1 MAGSFHPKPVFTIE
15 ETNLPRGLLL
25 DLVLKRAFVEGTTT
39 IRRLMRETKLEF
51 EVVHSIFRSL
61 QKEQLCEVKGLVG
74 QDYEFSLT
82 THGLRMAEE
91 AYRKNQYCGPAPVP
105 LTEYC
110 RAVTEQA
117 FRPGLTH
124 DSLAEHLSDLVV
136 GPEVIRSLGTA
147 LMSGGSI
154 FLYGPTGNG
163 KTSIAERLH
172 RIFEDRVYIPHA
184 VEVSGHILQIYDE
197 IVHESF
203 EEEPGDVDRRW
214 ALCRRPFLKVG
225 GELKSEML
233 EPRMDDVTRICLAPV
248 QMLSN
253 NGILVIDDF
262 GRQHIKPRELL
273 NRWIVPL
280 DRHVDYFSLWSGVR
294 FAVPFEMIV
303 VFATNLDLRKLA
315 EEAFLRRIKNKI
327 KIDAI
332 TPEIFACILRH
343 RCRER
348 AVPYDTASA
357 DYMWRRCVEA
367 APEGLRACLPGD
379 LLDIV
384 CGVANF
390 EQRPPKLDEQD
401 IDQAILLYF
410 TQ

>member
-1 MAGSFHPKPVFTIE
+1 MVSFHPKPAFAIE
-15 ETNLPRGLLL
+15 ETQLPRGLLN
-25 DLVLKRAFVEGTTT
+25 DLVLKRTFLEGTTT
-39 IRRLMRETKLEF
+39 LHRLMKETKLEF
-51 EVVHSIFRSL
+51 DVVHTIFRSL
-61 QKEQLCEVKGLVG
+61 QKEQLCEVKSLVG
-74 QDYEFSLT
+74 HDYEFSLT
-82 THGLRMAEE
+82 SQGLRMAEE

-105 LTEYC
+105 IAEYC

-117 FRPGLTH
+117 FRPSLTLE
-124 DSLAEHLSDLVV
+124 SLSQHLSDLVV
-136 GPEVIRSLGTA
+136 GEDVVRALGTA

-172 RIFEDRVYIPHA
+172 RIFEDRVYIPYA
-184 VEVSGHILQIYDE
+184 VEVSGHILTVYDE

-203 EEEPGDVDRRW
+203 EEPPGEVDRRW

-225 GELKSEML
+225 GELTAEML
-233 EPRMDDVTRICLAPV
+233 EPRIDDVTRICLAPL
-248 QMLSN
+248 QMLAN
-253 NGILVIDDF
+253 NGVLVIDDF

-280 DRHVDYFSLWSGVR
+280 DRRVDYFSLWSGVR
-294 FAVPFEMIV
+294 FAVPFEIIV
-303 VFATNLDLRKLA
+303 VFATNLDLKKLA

-332 TPEIFACILRH
+332 TPEIFACILRQ

-348 AVPYDTASA
+348 GIAYDPGVAE
-357 DYMWRRCVEA
+357 YMRERCAEQS
-367 APEGLRACLPGD
+367 PGGLRACYPGD
-379 LLDIV
+379 LLDIL

-390 EQRPPKLDEQD
+390 EQRPAQLREPDVDE
-401 IDQAILLYF
+401 AVKLYF
-410 TQ
+410 AQ